1 MLAPGG
7 GGLGLATVEGY
18 RLSAGSAALD
28 VGLLIPGNGGSDYWG
43 NRVSDSAAPHIGAYN
58 GHSVQP

>member
-1 MLAPGG
+1 MQAPGS

-18 RLSAGSAALD
+18 RLSLGSPALD

-43 NRVSDSAAPHIGAYN
+43 NRVSDSASPHIGAYN
-58 GHSVQP
+58 GQPVQP